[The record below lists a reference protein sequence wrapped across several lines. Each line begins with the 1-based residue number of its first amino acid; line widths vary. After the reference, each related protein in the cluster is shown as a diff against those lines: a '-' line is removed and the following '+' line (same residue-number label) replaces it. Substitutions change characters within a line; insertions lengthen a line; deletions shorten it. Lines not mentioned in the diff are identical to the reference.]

1 MNGRTK
7 VRPYKFPRVTRKP
20 ETAFDSKMDLVW
32 SRKGNRMW
40 ADEAFPQRRSL
51 RLRDYD
57 YTSAGAYFVTIC
69 VANRACFLGEIV
81 DSVMHLAPLGRI
93 VAEMW
98 LALPGRF
105 PVVDL
110 DAFIAMPNHFHRIIV
125 LNEFQIPNVPTRVG
139 AKQAPPAAKQP
150 ELQNK
155 GGADITSRT
164 SSATTAAPSLSRV
177 IQAFKSISAIA
188 CNRVS
193 GREGQPFWQRGYY
206 DHVIRDEHELN
217 QIRAYIASNPAR
229 WTEDSEYPIGDW

>member
-1 MNGRTK
+1 
-7 VRPYKFPRVTRKP
+7 
-20 ETAFDSKMDLVW
+20 
-32 SRKGNRMW
+32 MW
-40 ADEAFPQRRSL
+40 NDEAYSRRHSL
-51 RLRDYD
+51 RLRGFD
-57 YTSAGAYFVTIC
+57 YTSAGAYFVTLC
-69 VANRACFLGEIV
+69 VADRACFLGEIV
-81 DSVMHLAPLGRI
+81 DGAMCLNPLGRI
-93 VAEMW
+93 VAESW
-98 LALPGRF
+98 LALPTRF
-105 PVVDL
+105 PVIKL
-110 DAFIAMPNHFHRIIV
+110 DAFVVMPNHFHGIII
-125 LNEFQIPNVPTRVG
+125 LNEIHVPPAPSGSVG

-188 CNRVS
+188 RNRVS